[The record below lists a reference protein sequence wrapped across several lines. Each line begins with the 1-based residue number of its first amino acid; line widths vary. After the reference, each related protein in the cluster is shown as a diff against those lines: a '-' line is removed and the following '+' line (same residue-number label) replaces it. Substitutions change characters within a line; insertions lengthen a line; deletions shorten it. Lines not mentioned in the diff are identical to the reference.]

1 MRKEKKMSTI
11 MITFVLIFGCFLF
24 GSILSSA
31 QNTRIEEPIEFK
43 YYKSIVIQPGD
54 SLWSLAE
61 TYADSESNR
70 KEYIEELKQINQLD
84 SEKIQTGKHLIIPYY
99 TTEFQE

>member
-61 TYADSESNR
+61 TYADSESDQ
-70 KEYIEELKQINQLD
+70 KEYIEELKQINQLN